1 MAANYY
7 NKATKSGGGGER
19 MNGEENGPR
28 VLIVDDDEN
37 FLASVRRLLHGQF
50 EIVTT
55 KAPLQALKIVE
66 HQGPFAVVISD
77 YRMPVMNGIE
87 LFSRILTID
96 KQVQR
101 ILLTGY
107 PELQMAIDAVNH
119 GKISAFLTKP
129 TPSVSLRSVVMEA
142 AQAYKDSLQSE
153 NNGQTAQAAAS
164 EEPADEQIDGKLF
177 APLTVKEK
185 EVLSLVAK
193 GFSNAEISQ
202 ELTITV
208 GTVKT
213 HLNNIF
219 WKMDVNSRTKMIA
232 KAIKLG
238 LVKPQ

>member
-1 MAANYY
+1 
-7 NKATKSGGGGER
+7 
-19 MNGEENGPR
+19 MNGEEGGPR
-28 VLIVDDDEN
+28 VLIVDDEEN

-50 EIVTT
+50 EVVTT
-55 KAPLQALKIVE
+55 KDPLQALKIVE

-96 KQVQR
+96 RQVQR

-119 GKISAFLTKP
+119 GKITAFLTKP
-129 TPSVSLRSVVMEA
+129 TPSVSLRSVVLEA
-142 AQAYKDSLQSE
+142 AQAYKESLQSE
-153 NNGQTAQAAAS
+153 GNGQSVSKET
-164 EEPADEQIDGKLF
+164 ADEPGEQTDGKLF

-185 EVLSLVAK
+185 EVLSLVIR
-193 GFSNAEISQ
+193 GLSNAEIAQ

-213 HLNNIF
+213 HLNNLF